1 MNHSLHRWCVGTL
14 LFVLLCISLCSPLS
28 AADWPRFRGPDSSG
42 ISSDTKIPTEWDDEK
57 NLKWKLRL
65 PGKGFS
71 SPIVVGKLVFV
82 SCYSG
87 TGSGMKRHLVC
98 VDRQTGKIA
107 WSKIVRA
114 KTAARRGPSFGTSHG
129 HASHTP
135 VSDGERVYVLFGGS
149 GVFAFDMKGKQLWQ
163 KDVGN
168 ENASMFGS
176 AASPILY
183 KGRLIVTAA
192 AESKTIRAFNKET
205 GKEMWKTQAPS
216 LSRCYCT
223 PMIAKNAAG
232 GEELLISSPQEVWG
246 MNPDTGKLKW
256 YAETKVDMNACPS
269 PLAKDGIVYVIG
281 GRSGG
286 RTAVRMG
293 GKGDVTKTNVLWSMR
308 GGSYVPSPIL
318 YKGHL
323 YWVNDRGSAF
333 CVDAKTGKELAS
345 KRLDGKFYASAVLI
359 NGKLYVVSRFTGIF
373 VLEAT
378 ETLKQVAHNRLSD
391 KSDFSGSPAVSDGQL
406 IFRSDT
412 TLYCIEAK

>member
-1 MNHSLHRWCVGTL
+1 MNRSPLRSCVTAL
-14 LFVLLCISLCSPLS
+14 LFAVLCVSLCSPLS

-42 ISSDTKIPTEWDDEK
+42 ISSDTKIPTEWDDKK
-57 NLKWKLRL
+57 NLKWKLQL

-71 SPIVVGKLVFV
+71 SPIVVGKHVFV

-87 TGSGMKRHLVC
+87 RGSGMKRHLVC

-107 WSKIVRA
+107 WSKIIPS
-114 KTAARRGPSFGTSHG
+114 KTAAFRGPRFGTSHG

-135 VSDGERVYVLFGGS
+135 VSDGQRVYVLFGSS
-149 GVFAFDMKGKQLWQ
+149 GVFAFDMKGKQLWH

-168 ENASMFGS
+168 KNAAMFGS

-183 KGRLIVTAA
+183 KDRLIVTAV
-192 AESKTIRAFNKET
+192 AESETIRAFNKET

-216 LSRCYCT
+216 SRCYST
-223 PMIAKNAAG
+223 PIIAKNADG
-232 GEELLISSPQEVWG
+232 DDELLISSPGEIWG
-246 MNPDTGKLKW
+246 INPDTGKPKW
-256 YAETKVDMNACPS
+256 SAETKVDMNSCPS
-269 PLAKDGIVYVIG
+269 PLAKNGTVYVIG
-281 GRSGG
+281 GRRGG

-293 GKGDVTKTNVLWSMR
+293 GKGNVTKTNVLWSMS
-308 GGSYVPSPIL
+308 GGSYTPSPIL
-318 YKGHL
+318 YKGCL
-323 YWVNDRGSAF
+323 YWVNDRGTAF
-333 CVDAKTGKELAS
+333 CIDAKTGKELAS

-359 NGKLYVVSRFTGIF
+359 NGKLYVVSRFTGTF

-378 ETLKQVAHNRLSD
+378 ATLKQVAHNRLSD

-412 TLYCIEAK
+412 SLYCIEAK